1 MTLLHKTGTRELHT
15 IHLVYTQCS
24 GPASRVLWCEII
36 HVYTCACVSLRV
48 REKKREQD
56 HTPRRRDTVLF
67 DSTRC
72 HFLTS
77 RTSAVASL
85 AGVLASARSAAVG
98 RRGGYGGGQ
107 NSAGISAD
115 SRIVAGLDAVDSC
128 V

>member
-1 MTLLHKTGTRELHT
+1 M
-15 IHLVYTQCS
+15 CS
-24 GPASRVLWCEII
+24 DEII

-72 HFLTS
+72 HFLTGGS
-77 RTSAVASL
+77 RASAVASL
-85 AGVLASARSAAVG
+85 ARVVANARSAAVG
-98 RRGGYGGGQ
+98 RLGDDGGGQ
-107 NSAGISAD
+107 SSAGISAV
-115 SRIVAGLDAVDSC
+115 SSSVPGLFAVDSC